1 MQQTKL
7 KIFYKKQIQKI
18 QFNNIVLKSE
28 LRKKILKI
36 RKVASKNNLTI
47 DFNKVFNLIK
57 KNYLIKKS
65 IGGYFP
71 VNYEVDD
78 LKILKEFAKKNYQIS
93 LPVIK
98 KNFNMDFY
106 KWSFDDPLKINQYG
120 IPEPNS
126 KKLIYPDV
134 ILVPLVAFDNNLN
147 RLGYGGGYY
156 DRVIKKLSKKKKI
169 LKIGLAFSIQQINN
183 VPVTRY
189 DKKLDHIVTDKY
201 IL

>member
-1 MQQTKL
+1 M
-7 KIFYKKQIQKI
+7 
-18 QFNNIVLKSE
+18 LKSK
-28 LRKKILKI
+28 LRKKALKI
-36 RKVASKNNLTI
+36 RKVANKNNLKI
-47 DFNKVFNLIK
+47 DFNKVYSLIK

-78 LKILKEFAKKNYQIS
+78 LEILKEFAKKNYQIS

-126 KKLIYPDV
+126 EKLIYPDV

-169 LKIGLAFSIQQINN
+169 LKIGLAFSIQKINS
-183 VPVTRY
+183 VPVTKY
-189 DKKLDHIVTDKY
+189 DKKLDYIVTDKY

>member
-1 MQQTKL
+1 M
-7 KIFYKKQIQKI
+7 
-18 QFNNIVLKSE
+18 LKSK
-28 LRKKILKI
+28 LRKKVLKI
-36 RKVASKNNLTI
+36 RKVANKNNLKI
-47 DFNKVFNLIK
+47 NFNKVFSLIK
-57 KNYLIKKS
+57 KNHLIKKS

-78 LKILKEFAKKNYQIS
+78 LEVLKEFAKKNYQIS

-120 IPEPNS
+120 IPEPDS

-169 LKIGLAFSIQQINN
+169 LKIGLAFSIQKINN
-183 VPVTRY
+183 VPVTKY
-189 DKKLDHIVTDKY
+189 DKKLDYIVTDKY

>member
-1 MQQTKL
+1 M
-7 KIFYKKQIQKI
+7 
-18 QFNNIVLKSE
+18 LKSK
-28 LRKKILKI
+28 LRKKVLKI
-36 RKVASKNNLTI
+36 RKVANKNNLKI
-47 DFNKVFNLIK
+47 DFNKVFSLIK
-57 KNYLIKKS
+57 KNHLIKKS

-78 LKILKEFAKKNYQIS
+78 LEILKEFAKKNYQIS

-106 KWSFDDPLKINQYG
+106 EWSFDDPLKINQYG

-156 DRVIKKLSKKKKI
+156 DRVIKKLSKKKEI
-169 LKIGLAFSIQQINN
+169 LKIGLAFSIQKINN

-189 DKKLDHIVTDKY
+189 DKKLDYIITDKY

>member
-1 MQQTKL
+1 M
-7 KIFYKKQIQKI
+7 
-18 QFNNIVLKSE
+18 LKSK
-28 LRKKILKI
+28 LRKKVLKI
-36 RKVASKNNLTI
+36 RKVANKNNLKI
-47 DFNKVFNLIK
+47 NFNKVFSLIK
-57 KNYLIKKS
+57 KNYSIKKS

-78 LKILKEFAKKNYQIS
+78 LEILKEFAKKNYQIS

-126 KKLIYPDV
+126 KKLIYPDI

-169 LKIGLAFSIQQINN
+169 LKIGLAFSIQKINN
-183 VPVTRY
+183 VPVTKY
-189 DKKLDHIVTDKY
+189 DKKLDYIVTDKY

>member
-1 MQQTKL
+1 V
-7 KIFYKKQIQKI
+7 F
-18 QFNNIVLKSE
+18 KSK
-28 LRKKILKI
+28 LRKKVLKI
-36 RKVASKNNLTI
+36 RKVAYKNNLKI
-47 DFNKVFNLIK
+47 DFNKVFSLIK

-65 IGGYFP
+65 VGGYFP
-71 VNYEVDD
+71 VNSEVDD
-78 LKILKEFAKKNYQIS
+78 LEILKEFAKRNYQIS

-156 DRVIKKLSKKKKI
+156 DRVIKKLNKKKKI
-169 LKIGLAFSIQQINN
+169 LKIGLAFSNQKINN
-183 VPVTRY
+183 VPITRY
-189 DKKLDHIVTDKY
+189 DKKLDYIVTDKY

>member
-1 MQQTKL
+1 M
-7 KIFYKKQIQKI
+7 
-18 QFNNIVLKSE
+18 LKSK
-28 LRKKILKI
+28 LRKKALKI
-36 RKVASKNNLTI
+36 RKIANKNNLKI
-47 DFNKVFNLIK
+47 DFNKVFSLIK

-78 LKILKEFAKKNYQIS
+78 LEILKEFAKKNYQIS

-106 KWSFDDPLKINQYG
+106 KWSFEDPLKINQYG

-169 LKIGLAFSIQQINN
+169 LKIGLAFSIQKINN
-183 VPVTRY
+183 IPVTKY
-189 DKKLDHIVTDKY
+189 DKKLDFIVTDKY